1 MENDDIKLSIN
12 NVRSR
17 ILQIFPNIPE
27 AEMRSLNTELI
38 SKLSG
43 IDQKQI
49 LSLLMSNMSESAI
62 RNLLERLEK
71 WQQSKVAEKRK
82 HPRKSSFIPVDCS
95 SEGVSFTD
103 FIQDIS
109 NGGIFIQ
116 TNGNFYVGQQ
126 ITLIFSLPKAE
137 EEINIDGEV
146 VRLDSEG
153 IGVKFNEPLTFI

>member
-95 SEGVSFTD
+95 SEGADNRKLLCWSE
-103 FIQDIS
+103 
-109 NGGIFIQ
+109 
-116 TNGNFYVGQQ
+116 NFAY
-126 ITLIFSLPKAE
+126 F
-137 EEINIDGEV
+137 
-146 VRLDSEG
+146 
-153 IGVKFNEPLTFI
+153 LTPQS

>member
-95 SEGVSFTD
+95 SEGA
-103 FIQDIS
+103 
-109 NGGIFIQ
+109 
-116 TNGNFYVGQQ
+116 NGNFYVGQQ